1 MKTKPVVT
9 LVAAAGLLCTASIL
23 AGLRH
28 RLTRHDNPAPEPEQ
42 DPREGERLRIEKALG
57 HMIVKFDPALY
68 ASNLERAS
76 RLPDRD
82 TLRRSMPRSNRPAW
96 WDLRDDRDGR

>member
-1 MKTKPVVT
+1 MA
-9 LVAAAGLLCTASIL
+9 LLAVAALLSTASIL

-28 RLTRHDNPAPEPEQ
+28 KLGRHESASPDTEQ
-42 DPREGERLRIEKALG
+42 DPQEAERLRIEAALG

-68 ASNLERAS
+68 ASNLERAK

-82 TLRRSMPRSNRPAW
+82 TLRRSMPKSNRPAW
-96 WDLRDDRDGR
+96 WDLREDRDGR